1 MSPPLSKRE
10 REFVLSRDV
19 CRLSTISH
27 NGWPHSVPVSYV
39 YLKGKF
45 LIPSSNST
53 KKIRNLRKNPK
64 ATIVID
70 NEKNESE
77 VMLECNSR
85 IIAGKTAEDLR
96 RYMRKVKHWQNDQ
109 RTLIIE
115 LVPIRKASWFKE

>member
-1 MSPPLSKRE
+1 MSPTLTKCE

-19 CRLSTISH
+19 CRLSTISR

-45 LIPSSNST
+45 WIPSNTST
-53 KKIRNLRKNPK
+53 KKVRNLKKKSK

-70 NEKNESE
+70 DEKNESG

-85 IIAGKTAEDLR
+85 IIDGKTLEDLR
-96 RYMRKVKHWQNDQ
+96 RYMRRVKHWQNDQ